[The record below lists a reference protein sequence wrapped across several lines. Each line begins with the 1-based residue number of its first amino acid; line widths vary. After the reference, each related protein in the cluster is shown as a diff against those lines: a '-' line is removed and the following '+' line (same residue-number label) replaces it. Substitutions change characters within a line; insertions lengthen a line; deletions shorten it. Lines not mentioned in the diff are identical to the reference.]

1 MADTWS
7 DKEKKM
13 MQYEIGVYGL
23 GVMGAGI
30 ARNMLDHG
38 VRTAVYSVSEE
49 ERKSSRRMD
58 MRKRARYATRRRN

>member
-1 MADTWS
+1 
-7 DKEKKM
+7 M

-49 ERKSSRRMD
+49 ERKRFETD
-58 MRKRARYATRRRN
+58 GYEERARYATRRRN

>member
-1 MADTWS
+1 
-7 DKEKKM
+7 M

-38 VRTAVYSVSEE
+38 VRTAVYSLSEE
-49 ERKSSRRMD
+49 DR
-58 MRKRARYATRRRN
+58 